1 MSQIQEKNNKY
12 EMKFCLSELYT
23 SNDQKKIFKI
33 IPELLNLFQ
42 SPGYLTSSQNKFITS
57 PNDDSENI
65 PKSNWLTKINKFS
78 FFKIILSKLK
88 SYFEINESYIIIKAI
103 SFILNEMEIIEKNF
117 ILNKHHSKSKSKNSQ
132 KGGVGNEKENK
143 SSIKYE
149 KIKKISTKI
158 NTSNQLKTNQ
168 NNGLNNPY
176 FNLLKNL
183 TNTSDINSNNRK
195 KVYFKVLDNHINKD
209 NKTEIN
215 PYCTKANDAKK
226 INIDLNQTE
235 RKIRNNN
242 LSLSDLKKMEYHK
255 IIEKQKNSS
264 DVGLKIYIDSDN
276 KTQPNNFSTNLD
288 INNHHTFEQ
297 DKKGYIKKL
306 NNKSDLF
313 NNNNNLYI
321 NIYEHKKN
329 NESTPESISF
339 NIESNADNEA
349 KIKKD
354 NNISNNNNLNISLL
368 NNIEN
373 QNFDIFE
380 LDKKTSKNSLTLI
393 GCYIFNRYGFHNIM
407 NYSMFQNWCRKIAEG
422 YGRKNPYHTDLH
434 AGDVTQTC
442 FVFFK
447 IGKINEFCKLS
458 QLSKCALFLS
468 CICHDYKHPGL
479 NNNFLKDSKNILAI
493 KYNDNSILENMHIS
507 ETFKLTIDYPNC
519 DIFWGMNSDNYKRM
533 RKEMISCVLCTDMI
547 NHRKAIDFM
556 GELINNKKNI
566 NNNIKNEETDNHQQY
581 MNLLIHSADISNPTK
596 KFDIYWKWAELV
608 VEEFFR
614 QGDKEKELGLKCTF
628 DREATTKY
636 QNQLGFIN
644 NIAIPF
650 YSLFVSSFPKL
661 KFLMDNINY
670 NKNEISALQEK
681 NRDKEIKKIND
692 KNKK

>member
-1 MSQIQEKNNKY
+1 MSQIQDKNKY
-12 EMKFCLSELYT
+12 EIKFCLSEIYS
-23 SNDQKKIFKI
+23 SNDQKKVFKI

-42 SPGYLTSSQNKFITS
+42 STRNLTLSQKKFNTSS
-57 PNDDSENI
+57 NDDSENTPI
-65 PKSNWLTKINKFS
+65 SNGQVKINKFS

-103 SFILNEMEIIEKNF
+103 SFLINEIEIIEKNF
-117 ILNKHHSKSKSKNSQ
+117 SLNKVHSKSKSKNSQ
-132 KGGVGNEKENK
+132 KSGTINEKENK

-149 KIKKISTKI
+149 KIKKINTKY
-158 NTSNQLKTNQ
+158 NTNNQVKENQ

-183 TNTSDINSNNRK
+183 TNNYDINPNNKK
-195 KVYFKVLDNHINKD
+195 KVYFKLVDNQINKD

-215 PYCTKANDAKK
+215 PFSIKANENKFKK

-235 RKIRNNN
+235 RKVRNNN
-242 LSLSDLKKMEYHK
+242 LSLSDLKKFEYHK

-276 KTQPNNFSTNLD
+276 KTQPNNYSTNF
-288 INNHHTFEQ
+288 NNNNFEQ
-297 DKKGYIKKL
+297 NKKEYIKTL
-306 NNKSDLF
+306 NNKRDLF

-329 NESTPESISF
+329 NENTPESISF
-339 NIESNADNEA
+339 NIESNPNDEI
-349 KIKKD
+349 KIKK
-354 NNISNNNNLNISLL
+354 NNIININNSNNLNISLL

-458 QLSKCALFLS
+458 QLSKCSLFLS
-468 CICHDYKHPGL
+468 CICHDYKHPGV

-519 DIFWGMNSDNYKRM
+519 DIFWGMNSDYYKRM

-566 NNNIKNEETDNHQQY
+566 NNNSKNEEQDNHQEF

-608 VEEFFR
+608 VEEFFE
-614 QGDKEKELGLKCTF
+614 QGDKEKELGLICTF
-628 DREATTKY
+628 DRETTTKY

-644 NIAIPF
+644 NI
-650 YSLFVSSFPKL
+650 
-661 KFLMDNINY
+661 
-670 NKNEISALQEK
+670 
-681 NRDKEIKKIND
+681 
-692 KNKK
+692 

>member
-1 MSQIQEKNNKY
+1 MSQIQDKNNKY
-12 EMKFCLSELYT
+12 EIKFCLSELY
-23 SNDQKKIFKI
+23 SLNDQKKIFKI
-33 IPELLNLFQ
+33 IPELLNLFL
-42 SPGYLTSSQNKFITS
+42 STSNLSLSHNKFITS
-57 PNDDSENI
+57 PNDYSENI
-65 PKSNWLTKINKFS
+65 TIPTSNWQIKIDKFS
-78 FFKIILSKLK
+78 FFKIILTKLK
-88 SYFEINESYIIIKAI
+88 SYFEVNESYIIVKTI
-103 SFILNEMEIIEKNF
+103 SFLINEIEIIEKIF
-117 ILNKHHSKSKSKNSQ
+117 TLNKYHSKSKSKNSQ
-132 KGGVGNEKENK
+132 KSEIKNEKENK

-149 KIKKISTKI
+149 KIKKINTKY
-158 NTSNQLKTNQ
+158 NTNNQVKTNQ

-183 TNTSDINSNNRK
+183 TINPYDINSNNRK
-195 KVYFKVLDNHINKD
+195 KVYFKEIEVNQNYTKVNENKV
-209 NKTEIN
+209 
-215 PYCTKANDAKK
+215 KK

-242 LSLSDLKKMEYHK
+242 LSLSDFKKFEYHK
-255 IIEKQKNSS
+255 MIEKQKNSS
-264 DVGLKIYIDSDN
+264 DLGLKIYIDSNN
-276 KTQPNNFSTNLD
+276 KAQPHNFSTNLEVNNNNFEQNKKD
-288 INNHHTFEQ
+288 YIKNINN
-297 DKKGYIKKL
+297 KR
-306 NNKSDLF
+306 DLF

-321 NIYEHKKN
+321 NIYEQKKN
-329 NESTPESISF
+329 NENIPESISF
-339 NIESNADNEA
+339 NIKPHLNDEM
-349 KIKKD
+349 KLKKD
-354 NNISNNNNLNISLL
+354 NNITNNNNLNISLL

-380 LDKKTSKNSLTLI
+380 LDKKTSKNSLILI
-393 GCYIFNRYGFHNIM
+393 GCYIFNRYGFNNIM
-407 NYSMFQNWCRKIAEG
+407 NYSMFQNWCHKIAVG

-434 AGDVTQTC
+434 AGDVTQSC

-447 IGKINEFCKLS
+447 IGKINEFCKLN

-519 DIFWGMNSDNYKRM
+519 DIFLGMNSDNYKIM

-556 GELINNKKNI
+556 GELINNRKNTT
-566 NNNIKNEETDNHQQY
+566 NNSKNEEKDIHQEY

-608 VEEFFR
+608 VEEFFQ

-628 DREATTKY
+628 DRDITTIY

-644 NIAIPF
+644 NISIPF
-650 YSLFVSSFPKL
+650 YSLFVSNFPKL
-661 KFLMDNINY
+661 KFLMDNINN
-670 NKNEISALQEK
+670 NKNEINSLQEK
-681 NRDKEIKKIND
+681 NKEKEIKKLNVQ
-692 KNKK
+692 KK